1 MMPFGTGRKICPGYD
16 FAMFLLEYFV
26 ANLIWRF
33 EWKPVEGDNVDLTEG
48 LEFTFTMKNPLRAR
62 ISPRLN

>member
-1 MMPFGTGRKICPGYD
+1 MMPFGVGRRICPGYD
-16 FAMFLLEYFV
+16 FAMFHLENFV

-33 EWKPVEGDNVDLTEG
+33 EWKPVEGDDVDLTEG
-48 LEFTFTMKNPLRAR
+48 LDFTFTMKNPLRAR